1 MFGGIPFE
9 HFAQGGGGGGRARRP
24 QKDVDTTA
32 LYEALGLPK
41 SCDEKELRRAYLKLS
56 KTHHPDRGGEE
67 KKFKEINT
75 AYNTLKD
82 PEKRAAY
89 DKYGLEGVSDDG
101 PGPGGPGGGDIFS
114 ELFGG
119 GRGRGPQGPRKGPS
133 VNHPL
138 KVSLQ
143 DVYNGKTVKL
153 AVQRKVIVGDVIKCG
168 TCNGQGAVMQIRQI
182 GPGMIQQM
190 QAACDECSGQGFMAK
205 TKKERE
211 VLEVHV
217 EKGVKDGHK
226 ISFKGKGDDTPN
238 METGDINFVVS
249 VKEHD
254 MFTRKGADLL
264 ITKKVSL
271 NQALCGFSYK
281 FTHLDGRVIVIKTK
295 PGEIIRPEAPVG
307 GDSGIKMVPFTKQV
321 PDEGLPSQGNPFVK
335 GNLYI
340 IFRVQFPSTGDLS
353 DEQIKALKA
362 ILPDPDDNDGTDE
375 DDEDVEIVHMHEADL
390 RHFGKGGS
398 EMRGGGEYDSD
409 EEGGQGQGVQCQ
421 QS

>member
-9 HFAQGGGGGGRARRP
+9 HFAQGGGGRPRRP
-24 QKDVDTTA
+24 AKDVDTNQ
-32 LYEALGLPK
+32 LYDALGLSK
-41 SCDEKELRRAYLKLS
+41 DCDEKELRRAYLKLS
-56 KTHHPDRGGEE
+56 KTHHPDRGGDE

-82 PEKRAAY
+82 PEKRKAY
-89 DKYGLEGVSDDG
+89 DMYGLDGVADDSQ
-101 PGPGGPGGGDIFS
+101 GGPSGGEDIFS
-114 ELFGG
+114 ELFG
-119 GRGRGPQGPRKGPS
+119 RRSANRGPKKGPS

-138 KVSLQ
+138 KISLQ

-153 AVQRKVIVGDVIKCG
+153 AVQRKVIVGDVQKCV
-168 TCNGQGAVMQIRQI
+168 TCNGQGAVMQVRQI

-190 QAACDECSGQGFMAK
+190 QSACEECSGQGYMAK

-226 ISFKGKGDDTPN
+226 ITFRGKGDEVPN
-238 METGDINFVVS
+238 VETGDINFVVN

-254 MFTRKGADLL
+254 IFTRKGADLL
-264 ITKKVSL
+264 MTKKVSL

-295 PGEIIRPEAPVG
+295 PGEIIQPEASVG
-307 GDSGIKMVPFTKQV
+307 TDIKMMPFTKQV
-321 PDEGLPSQGNPFVK
+321 PDEGLPSMGNPFVK

-340 IFRVQFPSTGDLS
+340 LFKVQFPQTGELS
-353 DEQIKALKA
+353 EDQIKALKA
-362 ILPDPDDNDGTDE
+362 ILPHPDDNDDMDE
-375 DDEDVEIVHMHEADL
+375 DDDVEVVHMEAGDL
-390 RHFGKGGS
+390 RYFGKGGS
-398 EMRGGGEYDSD
+398 EMSGGGEYDSD
-409 EEGGQGQGVQCQ
+409 DEGGGQQGVQCQ

>member
-1 MFGGIPFE
+1 MP
-9 HFAQGGGGGGRARRP
+9 RRP
-24 QKDVDTTA
+24 QKDVDTTQ
-32 LYEALGLPK
+32 LYEALGLSK
-41 SCDEKELRRAYLKLS
+41 GADEKELRRAYLKLS
-56 KTHHPDRGGEE
+56 KTHHPDRGGDEV
-67 KKFKEINT
+67 KFKEINT

-89 DKYGLEGVSDDG
+89 DKYGMEGVSDE
-101 PGPGGPGGGDIFS
+101 GGPGGGGGGGADIFS

-119 GRGRGPQGPRKGPS
+119 GRGRGPQGPKKGPS

-153 AVQRKVIVGDVIKCG
+153 AVQRKVIVGDVMKCD

-190 QAACDECSGQGFMAK
+190 QSACDACSGQGHMAK
-205 TKKERE
+205 SKKERE

-226 ISFKGKGDDTPN
+226 ITFRGKGDEVPN
-238 METGDINFVVS
+238 TETGDINFVVN

-254 MFTRKGADLL
+254 MFMRKGADLL
-264 ITKKVSL
+264 MTKKVSL

-281 FTHLDGRVIVIKTK
+281 FTHLDGRVIIIKTK
-295 PGEIIRPEAPVG
+295 PGEIIQPEAATG
-307 GDSGIKMVPFTKQV
+307 GDSNVKMVPFTKQV

-335 GNLYI
+335 GDLYI
-340 IFRVQFPSTGDLS
+340 LFRVQFPSTGDLS
-353 DEQIKALKA
+353 VEQIKAIKA
-362 ILPDPDDNDGTDE
+362 ILPQPDDGDEGMDE
-375 DDEDVEIVHMHEADL
+375 DDDDVEVVHMETADL

-409 EEGGQGQGVQCQ
+409 EEGGGQQGVQCQ

>member
-9 HFAQGGGGGGRARRP
+9 HFAQGGGGRPRRP
-24 QKDVDTTA
+24 TKDVDTKQ
-32 LYEALGLPK
+32 LYDALGLSK
-41 SCDEKELRRAYLKLS
+41 DCDEKELRRAYLKLS

-89 DKYGLEGVSDDG
+89 DKYGLDGVSDDS
-101 PGPGGPGGGDIFS
+101 GGGGGGGEDIFS
-114 ELFGG
+114 ELFGRRG
-119 GRGRGPQGPRKGPS
+119 GGAARGPKKGPS

-153 AVQRKVIVGDVIKCG
+153 AVQRKVIVGDVLKCD

-190 QAACDECSGQGFMAK
+190 QSPCDECSGQGFMAK

-226 ISFKGKGDDTPN
+226 IAFRGKGDEVPN
-238 METGDINFVVS
+238 METGDINFVVN

-264 ITKKVSL
+264 MTKKVSL

-295 PGEIIRPEAPVG
+295 PGEIIQPEGSIGNSDV
-307 GDSGIKMVPFTKQV
+307 KMVPFTKQV
-321 PDEGLPSQGNPFVK
+321 PDEGLPSQGNPFVR

-340 IFRVQFPSTGDLS
+340 LFRVQFPSTGDLS
-353 DEQIKALKA
+353 EEQIKALKA
-362 ILPDPDDNDGTDE
+362 ILPQPNDDDMDDDE
-375 DDEDVEIVHMHEADL
+375 DDVEIVHMEPADL
-390 RHFGKGGS
+390 RYFGKGGS
-398 EMRGGGEYDSD
+398 EMSGGGEYDSD
-409 EEGGQGQGVQCQ
+409 DGGAGAQGVQCQ

>member
-1 MFGGIPFE
+1 MP
-9 HFAQGGGGGGRARRP
+9 RRP
-24 QKDVDTTA
+24 QKDVDTTQ
-32 LYEALGLPK
+32 LYEALGLSK
-41 SCDEKELRRAYLKLS
+41 GADEKELRRAYLKLS
-56 KTHHPDRGGEE
+56 KTHHPDRGGDEV
-67 KKFKEINT
+67 KFKEINT

-89 DKYGLEGVSDDG
+89 DKYGMEGVSDE
-101 PGPGGPGGGDIFS
+101 GGPGGGGGGGADIFS

-119 GRGRGPQGPRKGPS
+119 GRGRGPQGPKKGPS

-153 AVQRKVIVGDVIKCG
+153 AVQRKVIVGDVMKCD

-190 QAACDECSGQGFMAK
+190 QSACDACSGQGHMAK
-205 TKKERE
+205 SKKERE

-226 ISFKGKGDDTPN
+226 ITFRGKGDEVPN
-238 METGDINFVVS
+238 TETGDINFVVN

-254 MFTRKGADLL
+254 MFMRKGADLL
-264 ITKKVSL
+264 MTKKVSL

-295 PGEIIRPEAPVG
+295 PGEIIQPEGSVG
-307 GDSGIKMVPFTKQV
+307 NSDVKMVPFVKQV
-321 PDEGLPSQGNPFVK
+321 NDEGLPSQGNPFVK

-340 IFRVQFPSTGDLS
+340 LFRVQFPTTGDLS
-353 DEQIKALKA
+353 AEQIKALKA
-362 ILPDPDDNDGTDE
+362 ILPDPDDG
-375 DDEDVEIVHMHEADL
+375 DDMDDDDDDVEVVHMDAADL
-390 RHFGKGGS
+390 RYFGKGGS
-398 EMRGGGEYDSD
+398 EMSGGGEYDSD
-409 EEGGQGQGVQCQ
+409 EEGAGQQGVQCQ

>member
-9 HFAQGGGGGGRARRP
+9 HFAQGGGGRPRRP
-24 QKDVDTTA
+24 QKDVDTSQ
-32 LYEALGLPK
+32 LYDTLGLSK
-41 SCDEKELRRAYLKLS
+41 DCDEKELRRAYLKLS
-56 KTHHPDRGGEE
+56 KTHHPDRGGDE

-89 DKYGLEGVSDDG
+89 DKYGMEGVADDSQ
-101 PGPGGPGGGDIFS
+101 GGGGGGADIFS

-119 GRGRGPQGPRKGPS
+119 RSRGPQGPKKGPS

-153 AVQRKVIVGDVIKCG
+153 AVQRKVIVGDVVKCE
-168 TCNGQGAVMQIRQI
+168 TCNGQGAVMQVRQI

-190 QAACDECSGQGFMAK
+190 QSACEECSGQGFMAK

-217 EKGVKDGHK
+217 EKGVKNGHK
-226 ISFKGKGDDTPN
+226 ITFRGKGDEVPN
-238 METGDINFVVS
+238 METGDINFVIN

-254 MFTRKGADLL
+254 MFMRKGADLL

-295 PGEIIRPEAPVG
+295 PGEIIQPEGSTG
-307 GDSGIKMVPFTKQV
+307 GSDIKMVPFTKIV

-340 IFRVQFPSTGDLS
+340 LFRVQFPSTGELS
-353 DEQIKALKA
+353 EEQINALKA
-362 ILPDPDDNDGTDE
+362 ILPHPDDDDGM
-375 DDEDVEIVHMHEADL
+375 DDDDDDVEVVHMEAADL
-390 RHFGKGGS
+390 SHFGKGGS
-398 EMRGGGEYDSD
+398 EMKGGGEYDSD
-409 EEGGQGQGVQCQ
+409 DEAGGAQGVQCQ